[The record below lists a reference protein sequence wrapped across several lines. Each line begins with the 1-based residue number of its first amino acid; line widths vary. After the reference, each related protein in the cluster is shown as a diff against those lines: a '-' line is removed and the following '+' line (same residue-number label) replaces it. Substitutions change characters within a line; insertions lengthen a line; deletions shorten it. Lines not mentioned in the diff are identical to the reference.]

1 MFVQHF
7 PRTQSE
13 GAVGEE
19 DRGHPVAKVKSN
31 NTIKSCQV
39 SLCFIYTHY
48 EERKNNKKI
57 IIRTIK
63 TSKNTQG
70 LVILFEH

>member
-39 SLCFIYTHY
+39 VCVSFTLVTKKEKTI
-48 EERKNNKKI
+48 KKI
-57 IIRTIK
+57 
-63 TSKNTQG
+63 NYY
-70 LVILFEH
+70 